1 MNQERSQMSKPRHLF
16 WKHDLFLNAE
26 AAASNVVKET
36 EYMCLHTFFLG
47 HWNLATLDC
56 FVQLALPAVCNILF
70 LSLPGNPAHSLKM
83 STVTQP
89 FSLIYLCGCMISRV
103 SCVEHFV
110 TQWTIAHK
118 APLSKGFSRCEY
130 WSESPCPPVI
140 PYPRIE
146 PGSLM
151 SPALA
156 GGFLTTS
163 TTWEACLS
171 L

>member
-26 AAASNVVKET
+26 AAASNVFKET

-89 FSLIYLCGCMISRV
+89 FSLIYLCGCISRV
-103 SCVEHFV
+103 SCVQHFV

-118 APLSKGFSRCEY
+118 APLSKGFSRHEY
-130 WSESPCPPVI
+130 WSGLPCPPVI

-146 PGSLM
+146 PRCLM

-163 TTWEACLS
+163 ATWEACLS